1 MELQEFITEFAN
13 AIEVDPSSISADTV
27 FKDLDIW
34 DSMFALTIIAMTD
47 EIFGIT
53 LTGNDLAKSSSIAD
67 LWHVVESRSGK

>member
-1 MELQEFITEFAN
+1 MSLETFTAEFAN
-13 AIEVDPSSISADTV
+13 AIEAEPSSISADTV
-27 FKDLDIW
+27 FKDLDTW

-53 LTGNDLAKSSSIAD
+53 LTGNDLAKSGTIAE